1 MSLELEI
8 DPVYIEMLERIDE
21 QTEGDPKSDLEKIVE
36 NQIHESYQRL

>member
-21 QTEGDPKSDLEKIVE
+21 QTEGDPKYDLEKIVE